1 MFSESTPSEEAD
13 LVARVDAVRAR
24 AFPEVELTAGIAPRK
39 VPAAFAQAGL
49 ENVSCLP
56 LGHFFFLCD
65 AQTPAEE
72 SRRYIDLLRLVEEE
86 QLTRLLANP
95 LAKAQLPDA
104 DWNRFSQLVARRH
117 DKLVSLIGSNDE
129 WDWYGNASLLVVG
142 TKR

>member
-1 MFSESTPSEEAD
+1 MSFVPFRENPTPVVVLDGDVLFTRSVVVSAPHFS
-13 LVARVDAVRAR
+13 R
-24 AFPEVELTAGIAPRK
+24 IA
-39 VPAAFAQAGL
+39 A
-49 ENVSCLP
+49 
-56 LGHFFFLCD
+56 
-65 AQTPAEE
+65 T
-72 SRRYIDLLRLVEEE
+72 
-86 QLTRLLANP
+86 